1 MAERFKVPSA
11 SILLL
16 IKEKNGRKKVLLQR
30 RQNTGFADGMWD
42 FSCSGH
48 VEYGESMSQTAVREA
63 REELGLTISTES
75 ISFITLVHKRE
86 NERDL
91 TYYNAYFVCYK
102 FEGEPHICERD
113 KCSELK
119 WFDIDDLP
127 DDLIDDR
134 KKAVQAFKNG
144 VHYFEYGWE

>member
-1 MAERFKVPSA
+1 MVERFKTPSA

-16 IKEKNGRKKVLLQR
+16 IKEVNGKKKVLLQR

-48 VEYGESMSQTAVREA
+48 IEYGESMSRAAIREA
-63 REELGLTISTES
+63 EEELGISIPADS
-75 ISFITLVHKRE
+75 ISFFTLVHKRE
-86 NERDL
+86 AQRDL
-91 TYYNAYFVCYK
+91 TYYNAYFVCYD
-102 FEGEPHICERD
+102 FIGEPHVCEKD

-134 KKAVQAFKNG
+134 KKAIQALISG
-144 VHYFEYGWE
+144 VHYFEYGWQ